1 MKIIL
6 MNVIVINDKIIF
18 LAVMNANQFVLMI
31 NFVRLYR
38 YENAIYRLIRKTPEE
53 VKCCEKIWRNTL
65 KEELIMM
72 KEK

>member
-1 MKIIL
+1 
-6 MNVIVINDKIIF
+6 
-18 LAVMNANQFVLMI
+18 MI

-53 VKCCEKIWRNTL
+53 VKCCEKIWINTL